1 VPGTLHP
8 LGRPTSWR
16 GGSQG
21 SPTQDKA
28 GAGVFPPQFSSRI
41 TSTRSTVPSAVSTT
55 SRTRS
60 RCRRHDGVFRL
71 YAQVMPCRGCNSSA
85 MPVGQEVGGIGVK
98 ALHGVGTE
106 CAPLGSPRPTPAVPL
121 PLALA
126 AQGRACLVA
135 DEQELPAP
143 TALASPPA
151 PPRSTEWV
159 GRNESATTTGE
170 VGEGPQQGG

>member
-126 AQGRACLVA
+126 AQGRACRVA